1 MLAKL
6 AVGEKVTNRK
16 VINNGILIIHVSK
29 STVKIILIVISVFK
43 PVFKISLS
51 FIDSILS
58 LLSHVVQKTKTQHKY
73 TINTK
78 LIFKHNLSD

>member
-6 AVGEKVTNRK
+6 AVGEKVINRK

-29 STVKIILIVISVFK
+29 SSVKIIIIIISVFK
-43 PVFKISLS
+43 STG

-73 TINTK
+73 SINTK
-78 LIFKHNLSD
+78 IIFKHNLSG

>member
-29 STVKIILIVISVFK
+29 STVKIILIIISVFK
-43 PVFKISLS
+43 SS
-51 FIDSILS
+51 GFIDSILS

-78 LIFKHNLSD
+78 IIFKHNLSG

>member
-29 STVKIILIVISVFK
+29 STVKIILIIISVFK
-43 PVFKISLS
+43 STG
-51 FIDSILS
+51 FIDSISS

-78 LIFKHNLSD
+78 IIFKHNLSG

>member
-29 STVKIILIVISVFK
+29 STVKIIIIIISVFK
-43 PVFKISLS
+43 STG

-73 TINTK
+73 SINTK
-78 LIFKHNLSD
+78 IIFKHNLSG

>member
-29 STVKIILIVISVFK
+29 STVKIILIIISVFK
-43 PVFKISLS
+43 STG

-78 LIFKHNLSD
+78 IIFKHNLSG

>member
-29 STVKIILIVISVFK
+29 STVKIILIIISVFK
-43 PVFKISLS
+43 STG

-58 LLSHVVQKTKTQHKY
+58 LLSHVVQKTKTQYKY
-73 TINTK
+73 TINAK
-78 LIFKHNLSD
+78 IIFKHNLSG

>member
-29 STVKIILIVISVFK
+29 STVKIILIIISVFK
-43 PVFKISLS
+43 STG
-51 FIDSILS
+51 FIDSKLS

-78 LIFKHNLSD
+78 IIFKHNLSG

>member
-29 STVKIILIVISVFK
+29 STVKIILIIISVFK
-43 PVFKISLS
+43 STG

-58 LLSHVVQKTKTQHKY
+58 LLSHVVQKTKTQHRY

-78 LIFKHNLSD
+78 IIFKHNLSG

>member
-29 STVKIILIVISVFK
+29 STVKIILIIISVFK
-43 PVFKISLS
+43 STS

-78 LIFKHNLSD
+78 IIFKHNLSG

>member
-29 STVKIILIVISVFK
+29 STVKIILIIISVFK
-43 PVFKISLS
+43 STG

-58 LLSHVVQKTKTQHKY
+58 LLFHVVQKTKTQHKY

-78 LIFKHNLSD
+78 IIFKHNLSG

>member
-29 STVKIILIVISVFK
+29 STVKIIIIIISVFK
-43 PVFKISLS
+43 STG

-58 LLSHVVQKTKTQHKY
+58 LLSHVVLKTKTQHKY
-73 TINTK
+73 SINTK
-78 LIFKHNLSD
+78 IIFKHNLSG

>member
-16 VINNGILIIHVSK
+16 VINNGILIIHVGK
-29 STVKIILIVISVFK
+29 STVKIILIIISVFK
-43 PVFKISLS
+43 STG

-78 LIFKHNLSD
+78 IIFKHNLSG

>member
-1 MLAKL
+1 MLAML

-16 VINNGILIIHVSK
+16 VINNGILIIHVNKCTVKLILIIINIVFK
-29 STVKIILIVISVFK
+29 STG
-43 PVFKISLS
+43 

-78 LIFKHNLSD
+78 IIFKHNLSG

>member
-29 STVKIILIVISVFK
+29 STVKIILIIISVLK
-43 PVFKISLS
+43 STG

-58 LLSHVVQKTKTQHKY
+58 LLSHVVQKTKTEHKY

-78 LIFKHNLSD
+78 IIFKHNLSG